1 MIKRDLLFALHLL
14 SICIPTTV
22 GFLTNAPILKSNNKA
37 ADYCSSPA
45 PLTQCNALFT
55 ASNYWLFTSQVFNN
69 YRKQFEREN
78 GGDPYTYDRMKYLE
92 SMLRSAVPGG
102 DILNYERN
110 YRRNRG
116 AFRQNYNNFNNYDNG
131 FDRRGYYDSS
141 RGGNGSRG
149 SGYYDRNGGYNRG
162 YGNSNQQNYRGGS
175 GNYYNNN
182 NNNNNGGGPYDNN
195 GRGRNLLQRS
205 GNGNGNY
212 YEDYERQRD
221 QYRRERYDNRYMD
234 GNYNNNNN
242 GRMNMNDNN
251 GGYYNDRGNGGDG
264 SYDFDR
270 SMRSSYSRGGRSFYN
285 NEKNP
290 SNNNTFYN
298 SGNNFNNYNDRMS
311 SSYGSNDPNF
321 GSLSLAPPGMSTFN
335 NQSGMGPPT
344 GRNYG
349 GTYPYNLS
357 RGD

>member
-1 MIKRDLLFALHLL
+1 MMKRDTLLFALHVL
-14 SICIPTTV
+14 SICIPTAV
-22 GFLTNAPILKSNNKA
+22 SFLTNNAAPILKSNKA
-37 ADYCSSPA
+37 RADYCSSSRP

-55 ASNYWLFTSQVFNN
+55 ASNYWLFTGQVFNK
-69 YRKQFEREN
+69 YRQQFEREN

-110 YRRNRG
+110 FRRNRG
-116 AFRQNYNNFNNYDNG
+116 SFRQNYTNNFNNYDNG
-131 FDRRGYYDSS
+131 FDRRGYDSSS
-141 RGGNGSRG
+141 RGGS
-149 SGYYDRNGGYNRG
+149 SGYYDRNGGYNNRG
-162 YGNSNQQNYRGGS
+162 YNNQQNY
-175 GNYYNNN
+175 
-182 NNNNNGGGPYDNN
+182 NGGGPYDNN

-205 GNGNGNY
+205 GGGGNGNNNY

-234 GNYNNNNN
+234 GNYNNNNSN
-242 GRMNMNDNN
+242 GRMNMNDN
-251 GGYYNDRGNGGDG
+251 GGYYNDRGSGA
-264 SYDFDR
+264 SYDYDR

-298 SGNNFNNYNDRMS
+298 SSNNFSNSYNNRMS
-311 SSYGSNDPNF
+311 YGGNDPNF

-344 GRNYG
+344 TTTGRNYG
-349 GTYPYNLS
+349 GTYPYNMS
-357 RGD
+357 RGN